1 MKKSL
6 LILSALMA
14 LSMAFVGCKGG
25 SDPVQDPA
33 GEDTKNGIDYKNV
46 YVVDYGS
53 GSGSYN
59 KNTGVISLGAGQY
72 KNVVIELSEPTDFS
86 KGVKVKCSVSDYEL
100 AETANGLKFVF
111 ASDATIGKDS
121 YGYDAIDGTDKCE
134 GYPTFPA
141 TPDVVEFKIEPKA
154 AWGADNPADLK
165 KVNFIQIA
173 PQQCTG
179 TFVVEWIEPI
189 TE

>member
-14 LSMAFVGCKGG
+14 LSMAFVGCEGG
-25 SDPVQDPA
+25 SDPVQEPA
-33 GEDTKNGIDYKNV
+33 GEVTKNGIDYKNV

-59 KNTGVISLGAGQY
+59 KNTGVISLGAGEY

-86 KGVKVKCSVSDYEL
+86 KGVKVKCSVSGYE
-100 AETANGLKFVF
+100 EGDPGLKFVF
-111 ASDATIGKDS
+111 ASDATIGKDT
-121 YGYDAIDGTDKCE
+121 YGNDAIDGTNKCE

-141 TPDVVEFKIEPKA
+141 TADVVEFKIDPKA
-154 AWGADNPADLK
+154 AWDADNPADLT

-173 PQQCTG
+173 PQKCKG